1 MIKNK
6 KDKDQ
11 YGRIVNCSEVR
22 VLDTP
27 EVGAP
32 YICQLSAGKRVKIV
46 SKPNKTFVGIQVSP
60 SVYGFVKKDFIKAE

>member
-11 YGRIVNCSEVR
+11 YGRIVNRTEVK

-27 EVGAP
+27 EDGAP
-32 YICQLSAGKRVKIV
+32 FICQLSAGKRVKIV
-46 SKPNKTFVGIQVSP
+46 SKPNKNFVGIQISP
-60 SVYGFVKKDFIKAE
+60 SVYGFVKKEFIKAE

>member
-11 YGRIVNCSEVR
+11 YGRIVNCPEAK

-27 EVGAP
+27 EVGSP
-32 YICQLSAGKRVKIV
+32 LICQLSAGKRVKII